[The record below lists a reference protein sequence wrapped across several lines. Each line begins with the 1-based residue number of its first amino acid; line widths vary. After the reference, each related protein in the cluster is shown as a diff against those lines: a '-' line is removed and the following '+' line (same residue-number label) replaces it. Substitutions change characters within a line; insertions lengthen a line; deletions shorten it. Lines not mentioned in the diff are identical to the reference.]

1 MLELDLEK
9 AQFLVDQAIKQK
21 GEEYT
26 YEKDEYGNCAYVHYD
41 EIVVG
46 GPDEWGD
53 VQKEPD
59 LSTCKM
65 GCLVGAALIKG
76 GIEPAWF
83 VEAGMNTEF
92 ASDVLESLHYAN
104 LISYT
109 EEARAYLARL
119 QESQDKGAPWRVA
132 DELSREEKVWVRP
145 QVGIL

>member
-21 GEEYT
+21 GEDYT

-59 LSTCKM
+59 LDTCKM

-76 GIEPAWF
+76 GIEPEWF
-83 VEAGMNTEF
+83 VETGNNTEP
-92 ASDVLESLHYAN
+92 ASTVLYALSVN
-104 LISYT
+104 DRITYT
-109 EEARAYLARL
+109 READEYLTRL
-119 QESQDKGAPWRVA
+119 QESQDKGAPWRIA
-132 DELSREEKVWVRP
+132 DALSRSGEVWVKP

>member
-21 GEEYT
+21 GEEYV
-26 YEKDEYGNCAYVHYD
+26 YEKDEYGNCSYVHYE

-59 LSTCKM
+59 LGTCKM

-76 GIEPAWF
+76 GIAPEWF
-83 VEAGMNTEF
+83 VESGMNTES
-92 ASDVLESLHYAN
+92 AADVLSSLNRHG

-109 EEARAYLARL
+109 EEAERYLSRL
-119 QESQDKGAPWRVA
+119 QESQDKGAPWRIA
-132 DELSREEKVWVRP
+132 DALSRSGEVWVRP